1 MGFEFSEVLR
11 IKENLIELN
20 KTSHAIHLKVAKR
33 IAQLAI
39 RKVKK
44 MTPVNKNPNIT
55 GGTLRDG
62 WKYDI
67 VKKGDTYIVII
78 FNQVEYA
85 SFVEKG
91 HRIVVAGK
99 TVGWVEGRFM
109 LKLTEDEME
118 RIAPNMWKK
127 EVEKEMRRVFG

>member
-1 MGFEFSEVLR
+1 MGFEFSEMYK
-11 IKENLIELN
+11 IKDSLIELN
-20 KTSHAIHLKVAKR
+20 KTSHVIHMRVAKR
-33 IAQLAI
+33 VAQLAI

-44 MTPVNKNPNIT
+44 MTPVDT
-55 GGTLRDG
+55 GDLRNN

-67 VKKGDTYIVII
+67 IKKGDTYIIVVY
-78 FNQVEYA
+78 NQLEYA

-91 HRIVVAGK
+91 RRIVVAGK

-109 LKLTEDEME
+109 LKLTEDEMA

-127 EVEKEMRRVFG
+127 EVEKEMRRIFGN

>member
-1 MGFEFSEVLR
+1 MGYEFSEVLN
-11 IKENLIELN
+11 IKASLVELN
-20 KTSHAIHLKVAKR
+20 KAAHIVHMKVAKR

-44 MTPVNKNPNIT
+44 MTPVDD
-55 GGTLRDG
+55 GDLRDG
-62 WKYDI
+62 WKFDVI
-67 VKKGDTYIVII
+67 KKGSSFIIVIY
-78 FNQVEYA
+78 NQVEYA

-127 EVEKEMRRVFG
+127 EIEKEMKRIFG